1 MKILVVEDDFASR
14 KLMQKLLAQYGEC
27 DVAVDGREALRAMKI
42 AWNERNAYDA
52 VFLDIM
58 LPHMDGQDVLKE
70 IRKLEEER
78 GIMGLEAVKV
88 IMTTALDDSKNIM
101 GAFRSQCEGYL
112 VKPITGEKIKRALS
126 EAGL

>member
-14 KLMQKLLAQYGEC
+14 KLMQQLLATYGSC

-42 AWNERNAYDA
+42 AWNEGGPYDV

-58 LPHMDGQDVLKE
+58 LPHMDGQHVLKE
-70 IRKLEEER
+70 IRRLEEER
-78 GIMGLEAVKV
+78 GILGLDAVKV

-101 GAFRSQCEGYL
+101 GAFRSQCEGYI
-112 VKPITGEKIKRALS
+112 VKPITGEKIKEQLNAL
-126 EAGL
+126 EM